1 MQAEIQTIRSSTRK
15 LLFAVLILALLLGLS
30 SCTRMIIYPGEETA
44 TALAA
49 LVTSTSEY
57 TPEPEVLIEEQHSS
71 LPEPES
77 ATPTPTPTMVATR
90 FEPTKT
96 ATPTVKPPILY
107 YTLSGDVVESIAIR
121 FGVEVE
127 EIIATDGKEIPN
139 HVLLEPDRLFL
150 IPDVLEGTSPDEKI
164 MPDSEIAYSPS
175 TVNFDINGFVDNAGG
190 YLKEYREWRT
200 DGWYVAGGVI
210 SRVASENSVNPRL
223 ILAVLEYQSGWVY
236 GQPENISEL
245 DYPMGWRNFED
256 RELYK
261 QLTWSVQQLFIG
273 YFGWRAGTL
282 TDLTFP
288 DGSTLRIAPDLN
300 AGTVAVQFLFSK
312 LYDQQ
317 EWSAILY
324 SEDGFPALYEKMFG
338 NAWLRAQAVEPLY
351 PPNLEQPHFE
361 LPFEP
366 GKTWNLTGGPH
377 AVWGKNGVMAA
388 LDFAPPL
395 QEHGCVLSFE
405 WVTAVAPGLVIRSHN
420 GYVMV
425 DLDGDG
431 YEQTG
436 WAILYMHIYHDDRI
450 KVGEWVNTGDP
461 IGHPS
466 CEGGVATGT
475 HVHIAR
481 KYNGEWISADGPLPF
496 NLDGWI
502 AHNGDAPYEG
512 FLTREDQV
520 VTAHVYGSYDT
531 AITRDLEITETV
543 DETSEVSDTN

>member
-1 MQAEIQTIRSSTRK
+1 MQAEIQIIRSSTRK
-15 LLFAVLILALLLGLS
+15 LLFAVLLLTLLLGLS
-30 SCTRMIIYPGEETA
+30 SCTRMIIYPSEETA

-49 LVTSTSEY
+49 LVTSTPEN

-96 ATPTVKPPILY
+96 TTPTEPPPILY
-107 YTLSGDVVESIAIR
+107 YTLSGDVIESIAIR

-127 EIIATDGKEIPN
+127 KIIATDGKEIPN

-150 IPDVLEGTSPDEKI
+150 IPDVLQGTSPDEKI

-223 ILAVLEYQSGWVY
+223 LLAVLEYQSGWVY
-236 GQPENISEL
+236 GQPENLSEL
-245 DYPMGWRNFED
+245 DYPMGWRNFGD

-273 YFGWRAGTL
+273 YYGWRAGTL

-300 AGTVAVQFLFSK
+300 AGTVAVQYFFSK

-351 PPNLEQPHFE
+351 PPNLEQPHLE

-377 AVWGKNGVMAA
+377 AVWGKDGVMAA

-395 QEHGCVLSFE
+395 QEHGCVLS
-405 WVTAVAPGLVIRSHN
+405 LN
-420 GYVMV
+420 G
-425 DLDGDG
+425 
-431 YEQTG
+431 
-436 WAILYMHIYHDDRI
+436 
-450 KVGEWVNTGDP
+450 
-461 IGHPS
+461 
-466 CEGGVATGT
+466 
-475 HVHIAR
+475 
-481 KYNGEWISADGPLPF
+481 
-496 NLDGWI
+496 
-502 AHNGDAPYEG
+502 
-512 FLTREDQV
+512 
-520 VTAHVYGSYDT
+520 
-531 AITRDLEITETV
+531 
-543 DETSEVSDTN
+543 